1 MKSCFIICC
10 YLIFTVGLSAVIENQ
25 TNNPDSLQSS
35 VLNILKEISR
45 EKVTEIANDHLQNDD
60 GFKAAIKYM
69 KSAEWIKLIET
80 IKVKPE
86 WITLKDYINTFGI
99 PIDTLIKRAEKF
111 VQNVTITDIP
121 ENTPRNLTSFIT
133 DVEKVIQ
140 PAAILIKVT
149 KLQSNPEMAK
159 LMQQLKTPETKS
171 KFDEA
176 LHIPEIKTVMEEFKK
191 MGLCLHDLIS
201 LIYYF
206 LGWGEFKL

>member
-1 MKSCFIICC
+1 M
-10 YLIFTVGLSAVIENQ
+10 ENQ

-35 VLNILKEISR
+35 VLDILKEISR
-45 EKVTEIANDHLQNDD
+45 EKVTEIANDHLQNDE

-69 KSAEWIKLIET
+69 KSDEWINLIET

-99 PIDTLIKRAEKF
+99 PIDTLIKCAEKI

-121 ENTPRNLTSFIT
+121 ENTPRNLTSFIS

-140 PAAILIKVT
+140 PAAILIKIT
-149 KLQSNPEMAK
+149 KLQSNPEMVQV
-159 LMQQLKTPETKS
+159 MQQLKTPETKS

-176 LHIPEIKTVMEEFKK
+176 LHIPEIKTVMDELKK
-191 MGLCLHDLIS
+191 MGLCLYDLIS
-201 LIYYF
+201 FIYYF
-206 LGWGEFKL
+206 LGWGEFKQ